1 MALLLLAA
9 MTGCQGPGEVRFD
22 RESCYIDG
30 HQASLLQVEEREALV
45 GHRIAA
51 RQPWLV
57 AITIV
62 VVSLAGIS
70 YLERLVLLFSASRSS
85 RSVSDRI
92 KALIDRYRAH
102 PIRYFALV
110 GGTVGLLLLAGTL
123 YIYLDADKR
132 SSERALGT
140 LQFCHLALRTGE
152 EKRSLDDQRRNLAS
166 IHETAGEIRQLID
179 KLPPAEQE
187 KAEQIVGHMDDAV
200 RREGRLFSDHFQRS
214 EDTAAAIRSGTESIA
229 RDLTGLEGQ
238 IGGLKELPGSVKG
251 IGDAIQ
257 RLEARATAGDQR
269 VVDIGS
275 GLSVL
280 QRSVEALASRPPPAC
295 PACVCGQAVVASTAA
310 HPDGSAGT
318 PSDTSTPAPSVT
330 VTKN

>member
-1 MALLLLAA
+1 ML
-9 MTGCQGPGEVRFD
+9 GCQGPGEVRFD
-22 RESCYIDG
+22 RETCYIDG
-30 HQASLLQVEEREALV
+30 HQASLPRVEEREALV
-45 GHRIAA
+45 GHRIAV

-70 YLERLVLLFSASRSS
+70 YAERLVLLFSASRNS
-85 RSVSDRI
+85 RSVGDRI
-92 KALIDRYRAH
+92 KALVDRYRAH
-102 PIRYFALV
+102 PIRYFSLV

-152 EKRSLDDQRRNLAS
+152 EKRALDDQRRNLAS
-166 IHETAGEIRQLID
+166 IHETAAEIRQLID
-179 KLPPAEQE
+179 KLPPAEQA

-200 RREGRLFSDHFQRS
+200 RREGRLFADHFQRS
-214 EDTAAAIRSGTESIA
+214 EDTAEAIRSGTESIA
-229 RDLTGLEGQ
+229 RDLTGLEGE
-238 IGGLKELPGSVKG
+238 IGGLKELPGSVKAV
-251 IGDAIQ
+251 GDAVQ

-269 VVDIGS
+269 VVEVGS
-275 GLSVL
+275 ALSVL
-280 QRSVEALASRPPPAC
+280 QRSLEALASRPAPSC
-295 PACVCGQAVVASTAA
+295 PACVCGHAVVASSAA
-310 HPDGSAGT
+310 HPDGSAET
-318 PSDTSTPAPSVT
+318 PSDTPTQPGPPAV